1 MDKRLDRLEIKIDKI
16 IEQQVSHNITLQV
29 NTKSLQDHMKR
40 SDALEAIVLPMK
52 KKWDMAE
59 GAMKLIGM
67 AATAIGL
74 IAGIVKIIDFFTK

>member
-16 IEQQVSHNITLQV
+16 IEQQSDHTSILAV

-59 GAMKLIGM
+59 GAMKLIGI
-67 AATAIGL
+67 AATAIGI
-74 IAGIVKIIDFFTK
+74 IAGIVKIIDFFSK